1 MSQPSNL
8 HFILND
14 KDRWQDLLSGD
25 LPTPAEIKHRI
36 ITGEDIWVLL
46 TYLQFRHAG
55 YEVTLGTEAHSDK
68 INVIDGVKSRP
79 RNTSADYF
87 YVACR
92 TDAHYPEFGHFVLH
106 QNLIQTGKRNE
117 IYVPQWPQPGL
128 IQRDSQRG
136 NTVKTVAFFG
146 QPKRNLA
153 EAFQSDPFLM
163 ELDKRGI
170 EFIIKGK
177 SNERVE
183 WHDYSNVDIVIA
195 VREVPVELLRI
206 KPVNKATN
214 AWLAGALCITGNE
227 PAITAAFNSSKA
239 VLHATSVEG
248 VLTIIDQLQEK
259 PERFAEILAEGWKL
273 AQDYSEP
280 SVLSYWV
287 RMESCVTP
295 TFESWKKTGK
305 TERLVSYTQR
315 RVLNRFSKSK
325 HKWAISRHI

>member
-1 MSQPSNL
+1 MSKPSNL

-14 KDRWQDLLSGD
+14 TGRWQDLLSGD
-25 LPTPAEIKHRI
+25 LPTPADIKHRI

-46 TYLQFRHAG
+46 TYLHFRHAG
-55 YEVTLGTEAHSDK
+55 YEVTLGSEARSDK

-79 RNTSADYF
+79 KNTFADYF

-106 QNLIQTGKRNE
+106 QNLIQTGKSNE

-128 IQRDSQRG
+128 ILRDSRRG
-136 NTVKTVAFFG
+136 NDIRTVAFFG

-153 EAFQSDPFLM
+153 EAFQSDVFLS
-163 ELDKRGI
+163 ELKKRDI

-177 SNERVE
+177 SNNSVE

-195 VREVPVELLRI
+195 VRDVPVELLKI

-214 AWLAGALCITGNE
+214 AWLAGALCITGDE
-227 PAITAAFNSSKA
+227 PAITAAFNSNEA
-239 VLHATSVEG
+239 VLHATTVDG
-248 VLTIIDQLQEK
+248 VLSIIDRLREQ
-259 PERFAEILAEGWKL
+259 PELFAELLTEGQKL

-280 SVLSYWV
+280 SILSYWV
-287 RMESCVTP
+287 RMEEFVSP
-295 TFESWKKTGK
+295 EFERWKKTGK
-305 TERLVSYTQR
+305 AERLINYSR
-315 RVLNRFSKSK
+315 RRILNRFSKST
-325 HKWAISRHI
+325 HKWTISRHI

>member
-1 MSQPSNL
+1 MSKPSNL

-14 KDRWQDLLSGD
+14 TDRWQDLLSGD
-25 LPTPAEIKHRI
+25 LPTPASIKHRI

-46 TYLQFRHAG
+46 TYLHFCHAG
-55 YEVTLGTEAHSDK
+55 YDVTLGSEARSDK
-68 INVIDGVKSRP
+68 INIIDGVKSRP
-79 RNTSADYF
+79 KNTFADYF

-106 QNLIQTGKRNE
+106 QNLIQTGKSNE

-128 IQRDSQRG
+128 ISRDNQRG
-136 NTVKTVAFFG
+136 NSIKTVAFFG

-153 EAFQSDPFLM
+153 EAFQSELFLS
-163 ELDKRGI
+163 ELKKRDI

-177 SNERVE
+177 SNDSVE
-183 WHDYSNVDIVIA
+183 WHNYSNVDIVIA
-195 VREVPVELLRI
+195 VRDVPIELLKI

-214 AWLAGALCITGNE
+214 AWLAGALCITGDE

-239 VLHATSVEG
+239 ILHATTVDG
-248 VLTIIDQLQEK
+248 VLAIIDRLQEQ
-259 PERFAEILAEGWKL
+259 PELFSKILTEGQKL

-287 RMESCVTP
+287 KMEEFVTP
-295 TFESWKKTGK
+295 EFERWKKTGK
-305 TERLVSYTQR
+305 AERLISYFR
-315 RVLNRFSKSK
+315 RRILNRLSKST
-325 HKWAISRHI
+325 HKWTISRHI

>member
-1 MSQPSNL
+1 MSKPSNL

-14 KDRWQDLLSGD
+14 TGRWQDILSGD
-25 LPTPAEIKHRI
+25 LPTPADIKHRI

-46 TYLQFRHAG
+46 TYLHFRHAG
-55 YEVTLGTEAHSDK
+55 YDVTVGSEARSDK
-68 INVIDGVKSRP
+68 INIIDGVKSRP
-79 RNTSADYF
+79 KNTFADYF

-106 QNLIQTGKRNE
+106 QNLIQTGKSNE

-128 IQRDSQRG
+128 ILRDSQRG
-136 NTVKTVAFFG
+136 NDVKTVAFFG

-153 EAFQSDPFLM
+153 EAFQSEAFLS
-163 ELDKRGI
+163 ELNKRNI

-177 SNERVE
+177 SSNSVE

-195 VREVPVELLRI
+195 VRDVPVELLKI

-214 AWLAGALCITGNE
+214 AWLAGALCITGDE
-227 PAITAAFNSSKA
+227 PAITAAFNSNEA
-239 VLHATSVEG
+239 VLHATTVDG
-248 VLTIIDQLQEK
+248 VLSIIDRLQRQ
-259 PERFAEILAEGWKL
+259 PELFSELLTEGQKL

-280 SVLSYWV
+280 SVLSYWI
-287 RMESCVTP
+287 RMEEFVTP
-295 TFESWKKTGK
+295 EFEQWRKTGK
-305 TERLVSYTQR
+305 AERLVNYSR
-315 RVLNRFSKSK
+315 RRILNRISKSQ

>member
-25 LPTPAEIKHRI
+25 LPIPAEIKHRI

-55 YEVTLGTEAHSDK
+55 YEVTLGTEACPDK

-79 RNTSADYF
+79 KNTFADYF

-106 QNLIQTGKRNE
+106 QNLIQSGKRNE
-117 IYVPQWPQPGL
+117 IYIPQWPQPGL
-128 IQRDSQRG
+128 ILRECQRG
-136 NTVKTVAFFG
+136 NDIKTVAFFG

-153 EAFQSDPFLM
+153 EVFQSEAFSA
-163 ELDKRGI
+163 ELKNRDI

-177 SNERVE
+177 NNNTVE

-195 VREVPVELLRI
+195 VRDVPVELLRI

-214 AWLAGALCITGNE
+214 AWLAGALCITGDE
-227 PAITAAFNSSKA
+227 PAITAAFNSNKA
-239 VLHATSVEG
+239 VLHATTIEG
-248 VLTIIDQLQEK
+248 VLTIIDHLREK
-259 PERFAEILAEGWKL
+259 PELFSELLAEGQKL
-273 AQDYSEP
+273 ARDYSES
-280 SVLSYWV
+280 SVLTYWT
-287 RMESCVTP
+287 RMEEFVTP
-295 TFESWKKTGK
+295 EFERWKNTGK
-305 TERLVSYTQR
+305 AERLINYSRR
-315 RVLNRFSKSK
+315 RVLNRISKST
-325 HKWAISRHI
+325 HKWTISRHI